1 MSVKPDQIIVYM
13 GDNEKERVREVA
25 YRLGMSQSALIR
37 ALAFPQIRKLHK
49 VLQAGAD
56 PGQLKKKLLG

>member
-1 MSVKPDQIIVYM
+1 MPVKPDQVIVYM
-13 GDNEKERVREVA
+13 GDNEKERIKEVA

-37 ALAFPQIRKLHK
+37 ALTFPQIRKIHK

-56 PGQLKKKLLG
+56 PGQLKAKLLG